1 MQKASRKI
9 DEAFEEVARLAGS
22 DLPPAEFFQEFLNK
36 IIGGIDSPAGAVW
49 LRTPQG
55 FLQLQ
60 CQTNIESVGLDRH
73 KNGRQSHNELLRQAF
88 QMGRPMLLEPYGTSG
103 ILEGLPA
110 GNPTEFFCLLVPIQ
124 IEKES
129 TGLVELWTEQRYDV
143 RMQRTFLNYLVQMA
157 GYAAQYLRNRGAAED

>member
-1 MQKASRKI
+1 MSPNPQAGTLTPEQMKSASRKI

-22 DLPPAEFFQEFLNK
+22 DVAPSEFFQDFLNK
-36 IIGGIDSPAGAVW
+36 VIGGIDTPAGAVW

-60 CQTNIESVGLDRH
+60 CQLNIDHAGLDRH
-73 KNGRQSHNELLRQAF
+73 KGGRQSHNELLRQAF
-88 QMGRPMLLEPYGTSG
+88 QHGKPMMLEPYGSSG

-124 IEKES
+124 LEKEC
-129 TGLVELWTEQRYDV
+129 TGLLEVWSDPRFDV
-143 RMQRTFLNYLVQMA
+143 
-157 GYAAQYLRNRGAAED
+157 